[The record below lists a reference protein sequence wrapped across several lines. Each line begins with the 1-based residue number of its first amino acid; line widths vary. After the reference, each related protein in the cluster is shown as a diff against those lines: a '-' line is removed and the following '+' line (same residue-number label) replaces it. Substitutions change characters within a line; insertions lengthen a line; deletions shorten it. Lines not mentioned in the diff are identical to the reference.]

1 MIEAVALSAGYQE
14 RPVLHN
20 LDFRA
25 KSGEVVA
32 LIGPNGSGKSTL
44 IRCLSGTLDPTAG
57 SVSIDGNDLSEM
69 SAKEIARDVAVVPQT
84 EDSVF
89 EFSVYDVVAMG
100 RYPWGD
106 DDRGHVKWAMENAGC
121 EDLADRK
128 VTELSGGEKQRV
140 LFARALA
147 QGGSILLLDE
157 PTAHMDVGYQI
168 ATLSLARELARQGH
182 TVVVALHDLN
192 LASGFADRAFL
203 LHSGRMA
210 AEGTVES
217 VLSSNEIESVYGA
230 SFDRIIEERTGRT
243 VLIPELVPERAKTAN
258 PLRIHF
264 IGGGGSAGALMAEA
278 WQLGHKVTLGVTLV
292 GDSDTDAAE
301 RFGIE
306 ALVAPPNTIIS
317 SADVRGALDLAMD
330 ADVVIVCAAPYGVG
344 NLPNLALAY
353 MTRENGAAV
362 WIVQNQDIWDYTDG
376 EAAKAL
382 SAIERIGGEFVNIAE
397 VRDRLAGRIKQ

>member
-1 MIEAVALSAGYQE
+1 MIEAMALSAGYQE
-14 RPVLHN
+14 RPVLHD
-20 LDFRA
+20 LDFKARA
-25 KSGEVVA
+25 GEVVA

-44 IRCLSGTLDPTAG
+44 IRCLSGILEPTQGAVRING
-57 SVSIDGNDLSEM
+57 EDLSNM
-69 SAKEIARDVAVVPQT
+69 SAKQIAREIAVVPQS

-89 EFSVYDVVAMG
+89 EFTVYDVVAMA

-106 DDRGHVKWAMENAGC
+106 SDARHVKWAMDNAGC
-121 EDLADRK
+121 EDLADRTI
-128 VTELSGGEKQRV
+128 TELSGGEKQRV

-147 QGGSILLLDE
+147 QGGTILLLDE
-157 PTAHMDVGYQI
+157 PTAHMDIGYQI

-203 LHSGRMA
+203 LHSGRLA

-217 VLSSNEIESVYGA
+217 VLSSDEIERVYGA
-230 SFDRIIEERTGRT
+230 TFERMIEERTGRT
-243 VLIPELVPERAKTAN
+243 VLIPEVVPERAKSPN

-292 GDSDTDAAE
+292 GDSDTEAAK
-301 RFGIE
+301 RFGID
-306 ALVAPPNTIIS
+306 ALVAPPNTNITKE
-317 SADVRGALDLAMD
+317 DVKAAMGTAMD
-330 ADVVIVCAAPYGVG
+330 ADVVVVCAAPYGIG

-353 MTRENGAAV
+353 MACENGAAI
-362 WIVQNQDIWDYTDG
+362 WIVQNQDVWDYTDG
-376 EAAKAL
+376 EASKAL
-382 SAIERIGGEFVNIAE
+382 SAIQDIGGELLDIAE
-397 VRDRLAGRIKQ
+397 VRTRLAGVGG